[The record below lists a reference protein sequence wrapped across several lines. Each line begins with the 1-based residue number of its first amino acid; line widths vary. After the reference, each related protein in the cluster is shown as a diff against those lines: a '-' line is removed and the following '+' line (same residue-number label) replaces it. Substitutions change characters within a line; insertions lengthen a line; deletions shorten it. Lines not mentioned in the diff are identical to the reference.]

1 MQLLSARLVNVCQ
14 HVDLAVD
21 FGPGITSIVGP
32 NGAGKS
38 NLIGLIRACITN
50 DYSQMGGSKDQ
61 NIRRGKESSE
71 PSYVETTW
79 STPSGTVSIRRGL
92 AGVKS
97 QVLLNSEVVVP
108 EPGKAAK
115 EKAVTEKAL
124 ELLGTTAGFINNFM
138 FANYDRLREVT
149 DGNKSQRAALFTSLC
164 GLDIVEKIDRNL
176 REVAN
181 EDKARMG
188 EFNPADLDSALLDWA
203 ALKLNWKGAYKEVQ
217 DSIAE
222 MPSEDERLE
231 LKEEVQWLTDLMGQQ
246 KANREARTRAKE
258 RIRKYKVQAQSLEKE
273 FKYYEMRHKTLS
285 DCVSKASAVHQELV
299 NINQQA
305 ESYKVVV
312 KHHKDLQV
320 ALTAVTESKPVRDPF
335 PEEFVSDIGNP
346 KENPDCLLRKDDAT
360 SCLSEQQRIIS
371 SSEAKLKLVAEG
383 NFTCPTCDQPI
394 TYSSPEEVARIK
406 DELQAAQRKA
416 VVCRKHLDFYRWID
430 TAEVRHKT
438 KTDAWKSQLSQVEK
452 DVEKAEAAVKAL
464 PSAEFSGNEF
474 ELKSAKARLDRFSS
488 ALESATSLKTEFFG
502 LLSSKKQGIVSGER
516 EIAEAD
522 KALAEFKAVTA
533 RELASAQKRAN
544 EIIQQEKELAA
555 SESALAAYS
564 DSVSTISK
572 HLRKMRAKKRKLK
585 KLNEW
590 LEVAKRARAIC
601 HRDSLPSSVVA
612 GMLHKTTAQVNEYL
626 LSLGVPFQV
635 SVDAEEF
642 AFEVTH
648 QDGSTEPAKR
658 LSTGQSLC
666 LGIAFWLARASVF
679 AGQLPFFCL
688 DEPTANLDEE
698 RLLNVADV
706 IGKLSTEMETNGRQ
720 GVVVTHHTSI
730 ARRSTQIVTL
740 K

>member
-14 HVDLAVD
+14 HVDLAVT

-79 STPSGTVSIRRGL
+79 STPSGTIAVRRGL

-97 QVLLNSEVVVP
+97 QVLLNSEIVVP

-124 ELLGTTAGFINNFM
+124 ELLGTTSGFINNFM

-176 REVAN
+176 REIAN

-188 EFNPADLDSALLDWA
+188 EFSPADLDAALLDWA
-203 ALKLNWKGAYKEVQ
+203 QLKLNWKGASAEVK
-217 DSIAE
+217 DSLRD
-222 MPSEDERLE
+222 MPSSEERLE
-231 LKEEVQWLTDLMGQQ
+231 IKEDVQWLNDLMGQQ

-273 FKYYEMRHKTLS
+273 FKYYEMRHKTLT
-285 DCVSKASAVHQELV
+285 DCVSKSQANVQVLSDIRKQEESRRSLV
-299 NINQQA
+299 AHHKRA
-305 ESYKVVV
+305 ESE
-312 KHHKDLQV
+312 
-320 ALTAVTESKPVRDPF
+320 VTRLNGDKPKKEAI
-335 PEEFVSDIGNP
+335 PEEF
-346 KENPDCLLRKDDAT
+346 KDVGEPLTKDEAT

-394 TYSSPEEVARIK
+394 TYSSPEEVAK
-406 DELQAAQRKA
+406 LEDALQAARRKA
-416 VVCRKHLDFYRWID
+416 VVCRSHLGLHRWQESAD
-430 TAEVRHKT
+430 MRYKT
-438 KTDAWKSQLSQVEK
+438 KSDSWKQQIKQANQSL
-452 DVEKAEAAVKAL
+452 AEAKEAVADLAEISKPQEFDLKA
-464 PSAEFSGNEF
+464 
-474 ELKSAKARLDRFSS
+474 AKARLSRFSS
-488 ALESATSLKTEFFG
+488 ALESAEALKTEFFG
-502 LLSSKKQGIVSGER
+502 LLSSKKQGIASGER
-516 EIAEAD
+516 EIEDAN
-522 KALAEFKAVTA
+522 KALAEFKTVTA
-533 RELASAQKRAN
+533 RELESAKKRAD
-544 EIIQQEKELAA
+544 EVIQQELELASSQA
-555 SESALAAYS
+555 ALIAYS
-564 DSVSTISK
+564 DSVDTISNQ
-572 HLRKMRAKKRKLK
+572 LRKMRAKRRKLK
-585 KLNEW
+585 KLDEW
-590 LEVAKRARAIC
+590 LAVAQRARAIC

-612 GMLHKTTAQVNEYL
+612 GMLHRTTAQVNEYL

-720 GVVVTHHTSI
+720 GVVVTHHASI